1 MAVEMQRIS
10 THKKSVRG
18 DVVTSK
24 SGQTTY
30 QKQIIEGNGMYT
42 FVYGKGNR
50 KVSETKHMSE
60 VQASNYKSQLE
71 KAGY

>member
-1 MAVEMQRIS
+1 MVEMNRVS
-10 THKKSVRG
+10 THKKSTKG
-18 DVVTSK
+18 EVVTSK

-30 QKQIIEGNGMYT
+30 QKSTTEGNGMYT

-60 VQASNYKSQLE
+60 VQASNYKKQLE
-71 KAGY
+71 NAGN

>member
-1 MAVEMQRIS
+1 MQRIS
-10 THKKSVRG
+10 THKKTVKG
-18 DVVTSK
+18 DVFTSK

-30 QKQIIEGNGMYT
+30 QKQTIEGNGMYT